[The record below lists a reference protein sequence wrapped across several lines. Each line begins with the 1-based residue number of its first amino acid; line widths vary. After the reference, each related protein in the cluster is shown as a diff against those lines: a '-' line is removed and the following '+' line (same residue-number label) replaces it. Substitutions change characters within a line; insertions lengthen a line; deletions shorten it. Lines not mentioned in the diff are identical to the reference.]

1 MIVCDWIGI
10 INDYNGRL
18 IGYMNVFFL
27 VMLMINIYYLCK
39 EWYIKIIKVL
49 VILVIFRKKKKKN
62 FWSIRM
68 IVRELFYN
76 E

>member
-49 VILVIFRKKKKKN
+49 VILVIFR
-62 FWSIRM
+62 
-68 IVRELFYN
+68 
-76 E
+76 

>member
-39 EWYIKIIKVL
+39 EWY
-49 VILVIFRKKKKKN
+49 KN
-62 FWSIRM
+62 NWGFSD
-68 IVRELFYN
+68 FGN
-76 E
+76 F